1 MSAVNDPIGI
11 RKYDFVEFYVGSA
24 KMVAYWY
31 AKVFG
36 MEITAYLGPETG
48 VRDTVSYYLTRNN
61 LKFVV
66 TSPAQ
71 PSNFEVWGF
80 IQKHGDGVKRWAI
93 EVDDVSAA
101 FKYATS
107 RGAVMVRRP
116 EKLEDTHGY
125 VEEAAIRLYDDTEL
139 VYVNRDN
146 YDYFFKP
153 KYCVPV
159 QQLNLSA
166 KDTGVIGIDHIVG
179 NVRENEM
186 SLWADYFNS
195 CMGFETFVD
204 FKPGDIGTKFS
215 ALLSKVVRSAD
226 SVIRN
231 PINEPYRGAKKS
243 QIEEYIE
250 QYYGSGVQHIAIQ
263 TEDIVATI
271 AALRENGMEFLNIP
285 DTYYDMLRSR
295 EDLNIEESI
304 DDLQK
309 HRILCD
315 KESKGYLLQL
325 FTKPIGDRPT
335 FFFEI
340 IQRHGG
346 SEGFGKGNFQALF
359 ESIELDQQLRGNL
372 ERKPEDVMPP
382 C

>member
-1 MSAVNDPIGI
+1 MSNPKDPIGI

-48 VRDTVSYYLTRNN
+48 VRDTVSYYLTKNN

-71 PSNFEVWGF
+71 PSNYEVWGF

-93 EVDDVSAA
+93 EVDDVTAA
-101 FKYATS
+101 FNYATS

-116 EKLEDTHGY
+116 EKLEDIHGY

-139 VYVNRDN
+139 VYVNRDH
-146 YDYFFKP
+146 YDYLFKP

-159 QQLNLSA
+159 QQLNLEA
-166 KDTGVIGIDHIVG
+166 KDTGIIGIDHIVG

-186 SLWADYFNS
+186 SLWAEYFNS

-204 FKPGDIGTKFS
+204 FKAGDIGTKFS
-215 ALLSKVVRSAD
+215 SLLSKVVRSAD

-231 PINEPYRGAKKS
+231 PINEPYRGMKKS

-263 TEDIVATI
+263 TEDIVKTI
-271 AALRENGMEFLNIP
+271 AALRHNGMEFLNIP
-285 DTYYDMLRSR
+285 DTYYDMLRGR
-295 EDLNIEESI
+295 EDLNIEENI

-315 KESKGYLLQL
+315 KESNGYLLQL

-372 ERKPEDVMPP
+372 ERSPEDVMPP

>member
-1 MSAVNDPIGI
+1 MSVHTDPIGI
-11 RKYDFVEFYVGSA
+11 RKYDYVEFYVGSA

-31 AKVFG
+31 AKVLG
-36 MEITAYLGPETG
+36 MTISAYLGPETG
-48 VRDTVSYYLTRNN
+48 VRDTVSFYLTLND
-61 LKFVV
+61 LKIVI
-66 TSPAQ
+66 TGPAQ
-71 PSNFEVWGF
+71 PENFEVWGF
-80 IQKHGDGVKRWAI
+80 LQKHGDGVKRWSV
-93 EVDDVSAA
+93 EVDDVTAA
-101 FKYATS
+101 FRHATS
-107 RGAVMVRRP
+107 NGAVMVRRP
-116 EKLEDTHGY
+116 EKLEDDHGF

-146 YDYFFKP
+146 YNYIFKP
-153 KYCVPV
+153 RYCVPI
-159 QQLNLSA
+159 QNIALES
-166 KDTGVIGIDHIVG
+166 KPTGLIGIDHIVG

-204 FKPGDIGTKFS
+204 FKAGDIGTKFS
-215 ALLSKVVRSAD
+215 ALLSKVVRSKD

-231 PINEPYRGAKKS
+231 PINEPYQGLKKS

-250 QYYGSGVQHIAIQ
+250 QYRGSGVQHIAIQ

-271 AALRENGMEFLNIP
+271 AALRENGMEFLSVP
-285 DTYYDMLRSR
+285 DTYYDALRER
-295 EDLNIEESI
+295 DDLGIDENI

-315 KESKGYLLQL
+315 KEANGYLLQL
-325 FTKPIGDRPT
+325 FTKPVGDRAT

-340 IQRHGG
+340 IQRKGG

-359 ESIELDQQLRGNL
+359 ESIELDQKLRGNL
-372 ERKPEDVMPP
+372 ERAPEDIMPP